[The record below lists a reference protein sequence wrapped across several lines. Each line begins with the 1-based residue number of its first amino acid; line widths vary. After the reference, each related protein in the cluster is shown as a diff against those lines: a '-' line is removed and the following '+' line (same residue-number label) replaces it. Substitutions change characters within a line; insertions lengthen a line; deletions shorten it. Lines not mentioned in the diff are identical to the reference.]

1 MWSEHIQPMLSK
13 AVQAFG
19 KFGECIGELWKNV
32 IQPFVSW
39 IIQTLAPVVGP
50 LIKNLGS
57 IVLDMIGHISDIF
70 SEFWYSIVG
79 RISTGKICAD
89 FQCDFNQNG
98 CCQRCCEKQC

>member
-1 MWSEHIQPMLSK
+1 MLSK

-57 IVLDMIGHISDIF
+57 IL
-70 SEFWYSIVG
+70 
-79 RISTGKICAD
+79 
-89 FQCDFNQNG
+89 
-98 CCQRCCEKQC
+98 CQKDAVVQGNAAFTDHM